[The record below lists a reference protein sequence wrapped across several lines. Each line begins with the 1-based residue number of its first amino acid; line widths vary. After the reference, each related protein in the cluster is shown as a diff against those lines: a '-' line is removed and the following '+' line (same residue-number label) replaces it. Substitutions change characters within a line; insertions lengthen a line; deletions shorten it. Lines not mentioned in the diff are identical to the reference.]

1 MSLEPLEIVLLIAGG
16 FAGGFLNTLAGG
28 GSVVTIPILT
38 EIVGISVA
46 NGTNRIAIL
55 AANITAVAGF
65 QKGEAVPWR
74 DVLPLVPAAVLGAA
88 FGAWTATGVE
98 EGVLRRVFAIVLLLV
113 AGSVLMKPSRWIEE
127 RESKLAQP
135 WRSFIFFGIGFYG
148 GFVQAGVGFML
159 LAGLVLGGGLD
170 LVRGNAAKV
179 VLIASYTPV
188 AILFFATASQID
200 FAVGAVM
207 ATGQMSGAWTAARL
221 AVRRGAG
228 WVRWILVVAAVV
240 ASIRLAFF

>member
-1 MSLEPLEIVLLIAGG
+1 M
-16 FAGGFLNTLAGG
+16 
-28 GSVVTIPILT
+28 
-38 EIVGISVA
+38 
-46 NGTNRIAIL
+46 
-55 AANITAVAGF
+55 
-65 QKGEAVPWR
+65 
-74 DVLPLVPAAVLGAA
+74 
-88 FGAWTATGVE
+88 
-98 EGVLRRVFAIVLLLV
+98 
-113 AGSVLMKPSRWIEE
+113 
-127 RESKLAQP
+127 
-135 WRSFIFFGIGFYG
+135 
-148 GFVQAGVGFML
+148 
-159 LAGLVLGGGLD
+159 LGGGLD